1 MLWNMFWNG
10 LSENIKDITGY
21 IFKESTEFDVLR
33 KAISVRLDRINLE
46 GKTLRELVSI
56 KL

>member
-46 GKTLRELVSI
+46 GKTLRKLVSV